1 MIPILLEIQG
11 LYSYKEKQ
19 TVDFR
24 MLTAAGIF
32 GIFGAVGSGKSS
44 ILEAIL
50 LALYGSTERL
60 ADRGEKNS
68 MLNLQSDQLI
78 IHFEFRAGPRN
89 EGTYLARYA
98 VKRNPKNFHEIR
110 PAEHTFYEKVDGTFQ
125 AIEQKAENLLGMR
138 KEHFKQTVIIPQGK
152 FREFIDLTPGPRAEM
167 MKELFG
173 LERFDLAPRTGTL
186 LKAAREEKIRLET
199 QYAAYGTLTEE
210 TLREQRQHLK
220 ETENELTL
228 KESALKV
235 TEHTFTE
242 QQTLDKGFKTL
253 QALKSEWQALEQKK
267 PEIDKQRRSHQAYLN
282 AKTFL
287 KPLHEAMI
295 GLQLDKEKLLV
306 SIKNCTRFREQYS
319 QEIQTLEAEEKV
331 LRERAEN
338 RPDRE
343 SKIRDLQQVLEI
355 QRLAQDLHATQN
367 QVESLRPSIS
377 AKESTLSS
385 SEAQI
390 KSYET
395 LAEKKKSVDGLQLS
409 EWKTAYSEWGR
420 LTKTIEKLS
429 DELVNL
435 ETQKIQ
441 LQEVLAVQRE
451 QLPCEETDVEHWV
464 STQQAM
470 IAKLE
475 SAKDKQVQKGGLAA
489 HRHLLQES
497 DPCPLCGSLDHP
509 QPIEEHSAAE
519 RIEELSENIQQIRKA
534 IEETRKA
541 ESRLH
546 QENIKWDH
554 LLGLIRTKSED
565 LTANQSNLDTI
576 LQGLTAL
583 DELSLPHLDNKI
595 KAAEKQ
601 LREEQSIQKTLK
613 MLRQQTEEL
622 RQAIANE
629 RKKLD
634 IVHERSLTLASAL
647 ETKRAEIKDPQFSK
661 PFFERTTETIQ
672 ETIDKV
678 KKDIAET
685 ANKLDSKQKALQEL
699 RKKET
704 GNITDLDHY
713 KALFEKTNEK
723 LITQQKAYQDALTDH
738 GFADSE
744 SAQLLFSQSLD
755 ADAVEAQIRR
765 FEDRCLLVQDK
776 IRDLEQQPGISS
788 FQPQAFQLIAEQLK
802 KEKAELHAMH
812 QTLTLLQQQVQ
823 TGTERLKEKL
833 ALEKSLALLEAR
845 EANLKQLETLF
856 KGSGFVKYV
865 SSIYLKELC
874 NTANIRFRKL
884 TKNSLSLEID
894 ENNTFWV
901 ADYLN
906 GGRKRLLKTLS
917 GGQTFQASLCL
928 ALALAEKV
936 KSLNRA
942 EQSFFFLDEGFGA
955 LDRSSLRIVF
965 ETLKS
970 LRHENRVVGIISHV
984 EELQQEIE
992 VYAQITLDQE
1002 LGSQVAYSYT

>member
-1 MIPILLEIQG
+1 MIPILLDIQG

-78 IHFEFRAGPRN
+78 INFEFRAGPRN
-89 EGTYLARYA
+89 AGTYLARYA

-125 AIEQKAENLLGMR
+125 AIEQKAETLLGMR

-199 QYAAYGTLTEE
+199 QLAGFGALTEE
-210 TLREQRQHLK
+210 ALQEQRQLLK
-220 ETENELTL
+220 ETALDLSQKEGTL
-228 KESALKV
+228 KI

-242 QQTLDKGFKTL
+242 QQALDKGFKSLQTL
-253 QALKSEWQALEQKK
+253 KGEWEALEQKK
-267 PEIDKQRRSHQAYLN
+267 PEIEKQRESHQAYLK
-282 AKTFL
+282 AKTYL
-287 KPLHEAMI
+287 KPLHEAMAS
-295 GLQLDKEKLLV
+295 LQMDIEKLEV
-306 SIKNCTRFREQYS
+306 SIKNCTRFRGQYA
-319 QEIQTLEAEEKV
+319 QQIQTLEEEEKA
-331 LRERAEN
+331 LREKADS
-338 RPDRE
+338 RPERE
-343 SKIRDLQQVLEI
+343 SKIRDLQQVLEM
-355 QRLAQDLHATQN
+355 QRLAQDLHEAQ
-367 QVESLRPSIS
+367 QQMESLRPAITE
-377 AKESTLSS
+377 KEGTLSS
-385 SEAQI
+385 SEVQI

-395 LAEKKKSVDGLQLS
+395 LAEKTKSVDSLQLS
-409 EWKTAYSEWGR
+409 EWKTAYSEWDR
-420 LTKTIEKLS
+420 LILIIKKLS
-429 DELVNL
+429 YDLNSLDAQKTQSQENL
-435 ETQKIQ
+435 AEQ
-441 LQEVLAVQRE
+441 QR
-451 QLPCEETDVEHWV
+451 QLPCGDTDIQNWVQTQEGIISELET
-464 STQQAM
+464 
-470 IAKLE
+470 AKEL
-475 SAKDKQVQKGGLAA
+475 QVQKGGLAI
-489 HRHLLQES
+489 HTHLLKEGE
-497 DPCPLCGSLDHP
+497 PCPLCGSLDHP
-509 QPIEEHSAAE
+509 QPLEKHSTRE
-519 RIEELSENIQQIRKA
+519 LIEELSAKIQQIRKH
-534 IEETRKA
+534 IERTRQVENRLQQEKIKYDHLQDLYFA
-541 ESRLH
+541 KSEELTSNQSRLKALLKNLTGL
-546 QENIKWDH
+546 EVDNLEH
-554 LLGLIRTKSED
+554 LET
-565 LTANQSNLDTI
+565 
-576 LQGLTAL
+576 
-583 DELSLPHLDNKI
+583 KI
-595 KAAEKQ
+595 KSAEKQ
-601 LREEQSIQKTLK
+601 LREEQAIQKTLK
-613 MLRQQTEEL
+613 ALRQQTDEL
-622 RQAIANE
+622 RQAITEE

-634 IVHERSLTLASAL
+634 IVHQRTLTLASAL
-647 ETKRAEIKDPQFSK
+647 ETKRDGIKDQAFSK
-661 PFFERTTETIQ
+661 PFFDRTMEVIEETIS
-672 ETIDKV
+672 KV

-685 ANKLDSKQKALQEL
+685 ANKLDSKQKALLEL

-704 GNITDLDHY
+704 GNITDLNHY
-713 KALFEKTNEK
+713 KALFASTHEK
-723 LITQQKAYQDALTDH
+723 LTAQKMAYQDALAAH
-738 GFADSE
+738 GFADSAAAE
-744 SAQLLFSQSLD
+744 RLFSQSLD

-765 FEDRCLLVQDK
+765 YEDRCLLVQDK
-776 IRDLEQQPGISS
+776 IRELEQQPGIST
-788 FQPQAFQLIAEQLK
+788 FDPLAYQAIAEQLE
-802 KEKAELHAMH
+802 KEKTELQALH
-812 QTLTLLQQQVQ
+812 QAVTLLQQQVN

-845 EANLKQLETLF
+845 ETSLKELESLF

-992 VYAQITLDQE
+992 VYAQITLDQDQ
-1002 LGSQVAYSYT
+1002 GSQVAYSYS